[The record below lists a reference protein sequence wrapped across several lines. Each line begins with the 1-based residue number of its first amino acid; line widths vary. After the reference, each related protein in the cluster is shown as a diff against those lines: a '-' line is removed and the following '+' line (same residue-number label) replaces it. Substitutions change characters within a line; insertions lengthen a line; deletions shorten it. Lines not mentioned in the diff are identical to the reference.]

1 MNEDGNYFKVKV
13 EDRQDKHASILSND
27 CLLNHVKNAPNVK
40 NNENNPFAYGQPN
53 SPSIRVEAAR
63 GEALVGAVEEG
74 EQLLGAN
81 HVGHLAPLLMAK
93 VDAFRI
99 RIRTDDNEYR
109 ILLECISLDKNIW
122 NGGGYQPFF
131 ADICRISGAQNMG
144 FSPSFFK

>member
-1 MNEDGNYFKVKV
+1 MNTLYLMLKTMK
-13 EDRQDKHASILSND
+13 IT
-27 CLLNHVKNAPNVK
+27 
-40 NNENNPFAYGQPN
+40 PFAHGQPN

-122 NGGGYQPFF
+122 NGGGYQPFL
-131 ADICRISGAQNMG
+131 RISAEYPAHKIWD
-144 FSPSFFK
+144 FLPVSSSKTSFFLCQSNFDSFWGTNVCN